1 MTDVVIAGIGQTPVG
16 EHWDIS
22 LRSLAAKAILA
33 AIQDAGGLAPQAM
46 YIGNFLGSVLSDQAN
61 LGALLSENVAL
72 DGIEAFTVE
81 AAGASGGA
89 ALRLG
94 YLAVASGFVDSALVL
109 GVEKFTDQVGAATE
123 AAVAQG
129 LDYDYEGV
137 PGLTATAQAALITQR
152 YLHDYNLPAGALS
165 GFPLLAHANGA
176 ANPNAMYRK
185 AISRETYDRAE
196 LVSDPL
202 NVFDVAPYAD
212 GAAAVL
218 LTRSALVPAHCD
230 HPPVRI
236 SGSALSIDTLAL
248 HDRPDLL
255 AFAAA
260 RISAQRACRQA
271 GILPGEVDLF
281 ELTDA
286 FPVYAALSLEA
297 AGFAERGEGWKLAE
311 NGFLA
316 RDGELPI
323 LTLGGMKARGNPLGA
338 SGVYQAVEAVLQL
351 RGTAGAA
358 QVQSAQRALIQSLGG
373 PASTAVTHVLERI

>member
-1 MTDVVIAGIGQTPVG
+1 MTDVVIAGIGQVAVG
-16 EHWDIS
+16 EHWDVS

-33 AIQDAGGLAPQAM
+33 AIQDAGGMPPQSM
-46 YIGNFLGSVLSDQAN
+46 YIGNFLGSVLSHQAN

-72 DGIEAFTVE
+72 DGIEAFTIE

-109 GVEKFTDQVGAATE
+109 GVEKYTDQVGAVSE
-123 AAVAQG
+123 AAVAQS

-152 YLHDYNLPAGALS
+152 YLHTYGLPAGALA

-185 AISRETYDRAE
+185 AISREMYDRAD

-202 NVFDVAPYAD
+202 NVFDIAPYAD

-218 LTRSALVPAHCD
+218 LTRSELAPAHLA
-230 HPPVRI
+230 HPLVRI
-236 SGSALSIDTLAL
+236 TGSAVSIDTLAL
-248 HDRPDLL
+248 HDRPDPL
-255 AFAAA
+255 AFEAA
-260 RISAQRACRQA
+260 RISVQRACRQA
-271 GILPGEVDLF
+271 GILPGEIDLF

-297 AGFAERGEGWKLAE
+297 AGFAPRGEGWKLAE

-316 RDGELPI
+316 RGGKLPI
-323 LTLGGMKARGNPLGA
+323 LTMGGMKARGNPLGA
-338 SGVYQAVEAVLQL
+338 SGVYQAVEAALQL
-351 RGTAGAA
+351 RGEAGAA
-358 QVQSAQRALIQSLGG
+358 QVQDAQRAMIQSLGG
-373 PASTAVTHVLERI
+373 PASTAATHVLERV